1 MIHPY
6 HFWVDIQKNWKQDP
20 KEILVTHVQAA
31 LLTTAKGGSNPD
43 VIHRWMDKAN
53 VVYTYNG
60 LLFSPKKEENPDTCY
75 NMENLEDIMLSE
87 IKQSR
92 EDKNYLIPLTWGT

>member
-1 MIHPY
+1 
-6 HFWVDIQKNWKQDP
+6 
-20 KEILVTHVQAA
+20 
-31 LLTTAKGGSNPD
+31 
-43 VIHRWMDKAN
+43 MDKEN

-92 EDKNYLIPLTWGT
+92 EDKNYLIPLT